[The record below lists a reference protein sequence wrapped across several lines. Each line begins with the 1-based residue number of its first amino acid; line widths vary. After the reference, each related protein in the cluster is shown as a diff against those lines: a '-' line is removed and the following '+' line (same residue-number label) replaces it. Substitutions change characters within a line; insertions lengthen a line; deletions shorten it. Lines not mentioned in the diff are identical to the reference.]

1 MRTRVRNP
9 STEDASL
16 SGLTYKE
23 IYEGVVTHGPVAAG
37 SGSLRQTFEL
47 EEITDDPSP
56 GRGVKYVK
64 HEKFL
69 RTNYL
74 KGKTQ
79 EIESCDW
86 GAPGPGASH
95 KYCDGPGAWWWAFV
109 NAEPGTLKRD
119 SEGINGLN
127 TISTWDNDVDQ
138 LVADTVHAFYS
149 ANDVDSLLNVIESP
163 ELVSSLSSLKT
174 TLGNESVAKGLRD
187 NMLSEAEVRNN
198 PRLRRLRKLS
208 NFKRG
213 KIVSDLYLLW
223 SFAISPL
230 IADMNKVQR
239 SIKSLKDKI
248 EAANKSAGRLVSVHG
263 SCKGNIVF
271 KGDDEEAIGDVRDA
285 TQFSYRIV
293 EKKLR
298 RTCTVRG
305 IRSVKY
311 NSPALAQ
318 LAYLIDRFGLSG
330 PATTAWEL
338 VPLSFV
344 VDWFVD
350 LRNVT
355 DRLDNALTGG
365 SKQII
370 DVCISE
376 KVYAKTIGT
385 IQSYGPYV
393 INQAGSV
400 MAESEWHLYT
410 RNPVTDFNKVRFA
423 GRFGKKQASL
433 SAALIYSKVANLVRV
448 R

>member
-1 MRTRVRNP
+1 
-9 STEDASL
+9 
-16 SGLTYKE
+16 
-23 IYEGVVTHGPVAAG
+23 
-37 SGSLRQTFEL
+37 
-47 EEITDDPSP
+47 
-56 GRGVKYVK
+56 
-64 HEKFL
+64 
-69 RTNYL
+69 
-74 KGKTQ
+74 
-79 EIESCDW
+79 
-86 GAPGPGASH
+86 
-95 KYCDGPGAWWWAFV
+95 
-109 NAEPGTLKRD
+109 
-119 SEGINGLN
+119 
-127 TISTWDNDVDQ
+127 
-138 LVADTVHAFYS
+138 
-149 ANDVDSLLNVIESP
+149 
-163 ELVSSLSSLKT
+163 
-174 TLGNESVAKGLRD
+174 
-187 NMLSEAEVRNN
+187 
-198 PRLRRLRKLS
+198 
-208 NFKRG
+208 
-213 KIVSDLYLLW
+213 
-223 SFAISPL
+223 
-230 IADMNKVQR
+230 
-239 SIKSLKDKI
+239 
-248 EAANKSAGRLVSVHG
+248 
-263 SCKGNIVF
+263 
-271 KGDDEEAIGDVRDA
+271 
-285 TQFSYRIV
+285 
-293 EKKLR
+293 
-298 RTCTVRG
+298 
-305 IRSVKY
+305 
-311 NSPALAQ
+311 